1 MRCKIK
7 SLSDVTF
14 QKVLYLQDVGR
25 LQQLPPHICLAT
37 LILSCCFA
45 PFGRRAS
52 AARAKQQERINF
64 AKQMCEKSC

>member
-25 LQQLPPHICLAT
+25 LQQLPSHICLAT

-45 PFGRRAS
+45 PFGRRATQ
-52 AARAKQQERINF
+52 AKQEETNNF
-64 AKQMCEKSC
+64 CKQMREESC